1 MFHGDGPNF
10 RPSIID
16 VYDPERLPGTVVHV
30 PVIGMK
36 QALLIV
42 GDYDITLG
50 TINNTT
56 TAPGWASLN
65 LTGRDD
71 ILPILRSLYE
81 MLTLD
86 TEDQTHIRTCPLHG
100 GTCSFSTEEAEHL
113 SLQSMFPGLYNHM

>member
-16 VYDPERLPGTVVHV
+16 AYDPERLPATAVHM

-36 QALLIV
+36 HALLIV

-56 TAPGWASLN
+56 TAPGRASLN

-71 ILPILRSLYE
+71 ILPILRSLYK
-81 MLTLD
+81 MLTLN
-86 TEDQTHIRTCPLHG
+86 DQTHIRTFRLHG

-113 SLQSMFPGLYNHM
+113 SLQSMFPGLYKHM